1 MTRNAR
7 PESGW
12 SASRF
17 VRFKP
22 ASRCNVVCLVKAMVR
37 QRRPPSSGPSC
48 PASICG
54 TGYRAPEV
62 PKTDAHTGA
71 YRVPAKIDRRRTVG
85 TDAYR
90 ILLGLA
96 RKAPPRRVVSPPAP
110 ARRRER
116 PAGGATTVAGL
127 SAKSRFVKTP
137 ILKPAFTSHPVPG
150 KPASFRGPLG
160 AMRLHIQRAVLSG
173 ADTQNI
179 KGPGGDHHD
188 QEIDG

>member
-1 MTRNAR
+1 M
-7 PESGW
+7 
-12 SASRF
+12 
-17 VRFKP
+17 RFKP
-22 ASRCNVVCLVKAMVR
+22 ASKCNVVCLVKAMVR

-48 PASICG
+48 PAPICG

-71 YRVPAKIDRRRTVG
+71 YRVPAKIDRRRTVVG

-90 ILLGLA
+90 TLPGLA
-96 RKAPPRRVVSPPAP
+96 RKAPPQKAF
-110 ARRRER
+110 RRRRPRDAWRRLETPGDAWRGLER
-116 PAGGATTVAGL
+116 RHYCRGIVCKEPLRADVN
-127 SAKSRFVKTP
+127 VKKT
-137 ILKPAFTSHPVPG
+137 AFTSHPVPG

-160 AMRLHIQRAVLSG
+160 ATRLHIQRAVLSG